1 MAVAKS
7 GQLFLFGGMVEDG
20 DKQITLND
28 FYCLD
33 LHKLDEWQTLVEPDN
48 MEWFETDSEE
58 DDDDEDEDDEEE
70 GDMDTE

>member
-1 MAVAKS
+1 MSLIERGCVTLPLPYRYLNILL
-7 GQLFLFGGMVEDG
+7 LFRNP
-20 DKQITLND
+20 LNA
-28 FYCLD
+28 D

-58 DDDDEDEDDEEE
+58 DDDDDEDDEEEEE